1 MADYLDML
9 RAEQRRET
17 FNKAEHWR
25 ALLPLLP
32 KRTKAAIERKHQNV
46 SMIANQ
52 LGFPSIDGYKPLGN
66 YQKLLFEVA
75 EVRFRADAE
84 LATLLQKNFT
94 ALAVKPATDDWATRR
109 VSPPKGIEGGPVKP
123 SSMSAKRLLRNVS
136 YLELEVANRSLGK
149 AGEEWVV
156 DYERDRLRRAGRA
169 ALADRVEHVAVT
181 IGDGLGFD
189 VRSFEVGGADRMI
202 EVKTTASHKETPFF
216 VTRNE
221 LSVSR
226 GRSHEFHLYRVFHFR
241 DDPRFFSLTGPLD
254 QSCLLDPVLYSTRV
268 R

>member
-25 ALLPLLP
+25 ALLPQLP

-46 SMIANQ
+46 SMIAHQ

-75 EVRFRADAE
+75 EGRFRADAE
-84 LATLLQKNFT
+84 LAMLLQENFT

-109 VSPPKGIEGGPVKP
+109 VSPPKGIEGPVKP
-123 SSMSAKRLLRNVS
+123 SSMSTDRLLRNVS

-189 VRSFEVGGADRMI
+189 VRSFDVRGTDRMI

-221 LSVSR
+221 LRVSR

-241 DDPRFFSLTGPLD
+241 DDPRFFSLQGPLD
-254 QSCLLDPVLYSTRV
+254 QSCVLDPVLYSARV